1 MQNMSSQLS
10 TIIKHFELPLSKLCL
25 TMLPLPLRLSVAVG
39 ILLLTSL
46 SLFIAYRPAIIRAQ
60 LPGFPSSLG
69 QAFSSITGLAP
80 YLFHENLS
88 DTVVV
93 HQSSPYFR
101 AAYAT
106 FLSAPLNSSALDGYF
121 LGARTLTYSLLH
133 DPKTRTTHNL
143 PLLILVTPD
152 VSSAHRNQLT
162 ADGAT
167 IVQVPHLHAD
177 WIKPGDARW
186 RDVLAKLHL
195 FNLIS
200 YRKICFLDSD
210 TLVTGVLDGIFEDAG
225 TESVATGSDASQIL
239 SDEAPLPSTYLFAAH
254 AEALNFYAHD
264 IPPPSH
270 GYLNA
275 GFFVLGPS
283 TELFNYYTS
292 LLEGPGANA
301 TGKFVGGYPEQD
313 LLNYAHRWNG
323 NMPWRELRN
332 WRWNVNWPTRRD
344 WEAGARS
351 FHAKYWE
358 EKGTGGHD
366 DVLWEMWQVKRR
378 AMERLLGVSS

>member
-1 MQNMSSQLS
+1 
-10 TIIKHFELPLSKLCL
+10 
-25 TMLPLPLRLSVAVG
+25 MLPIRFFVAVVLF
-39 ILLLTSL
+39 LLITI
-46 SLFIAYRPAIIRAQ
+46 SLFTAYRPATVRAQ
-60 LPGFPSSLG
+60 LPGFSSSPA
-69 QAFSSITGLAP
+69 QALSSVTGLAP
-80 YLFHENLS
+80 YLLHENTS
-88 DTVVV
+88 DVTVV

-106 FLSAPLNSSALDGYF
+106 FLSARLNSSASDGYF

-143 PLLILVTPD
+143 PFLVLVTPD
-152 VSSAHRNQLT
+152 VSTTHRDRLT

-167 IVQVPHLHAD
+167 IVEVPHLHAD
-177 WIKPGDARW
+177 WIKPGDIRW

-195 FNLIS
+195 FNLTS
-200 YRKICFLDSD
+200 YRRICFLDSD
-210 TLVTGVLDGIFEDAG
+210 TLVTGVLDGIFEDTG
-225 TESVATGSDASQIL
+225 TEMMATAQDAEQL
-239 SDEAPLPSTYLFAAH
+239 FADESPLPSTYLFAAH
-254 AEALNFYAHD
+254 AEALNFYNHD

-270 GYLNA
+270 GYLNS

-283 TELFNYYTS
+283 TELFNYYIS
-292 LLEGPGANA
+292 LLRPPEQNA
-301 TGKFVGGYPEQD
+301 TGKFSGSFPEQD

-323 NMPWRELRN
+323 NMPWKEFKN

-358 EKGTGGHD
+358 DKGTGGHD
-366 DVLWEMWQVKRR
+366 DVLWEMWQEKRR
-378 AMERLLGVSS
+378 AMERLLGLS